1 MISQLSNCRL
11 LINHP
16 LIFSPSLIK
25 PLNIQ
30 TLRPFSFFTVF
41 SSLPKNQRNL
51 PSSPAKSLKVKVR
64 NNSSLTEKNK
74 SEKGSKMAEIDS
86 TGFNKRRAEGK
97 DKADKPKNLQ
107 RKVRKL
113 NPVNTICYVQVCKV
127 LKFDF
132 LRFFSL
138 IVIFRFLC
146 IWYVI
151 LLFEQLYKCRVYIN
165 VALSLM
171 GYYSPYLFFY

>member
-11 LINHP
+11 LINHSP

-51 PSSPAKSLKVKVR
+51 PSSPAKSLKVKPR
-64 NNSSLTEKNK
+64 NNSSLSEKNK
-74 SEKGSKMAEIDS
+74 SEKGPKMAEIDS

-113 NPVNTICYVQVCKV
+113 NPVNTICYVQVWKV
-127 LKFDF
+127 FAFDF
-132 LRFFSL
+132 FFFFWVLSIIL
-138 IVIFRFLC
+138 FRFLC
-146 IWYVI
+146 I
-151 LLFEQLYKCRVYIN
+151 LEFEWFHTGIGIFL
-165 VALSLM
+165 
-171 GYYSPYLFFY
+171 